1 MHPRL
6 QSWAQAQRRAT
17 DVTDRTLTGVAW
29 LPRIVQ
35 REERMRRASTHPANA
50 HIAPDF
56 AALIRDRDCKAGT
69 FPHSRLIL
77 QAEPEVKRLAYCQLN
92 GAIAL
97 MVKSPPSHQKAESGS
112 TFFSPGYRK

>member
-1 MHPRL
+1 MQPRL
-6 QSWAQAQRRAT
+6 QSWGQAQRRAT

-35 REERMRRASTHPANA
+35 REEQMRRASTHPMNA

-69 FPHSRLIL
+69 FPHNQSISR
-77 QAEPEVKRLAYCQLN
+77 AKREVKRLGTRAGWSCF
-92 GAIAL
+92 GPRGGGRRA
-97 MVKSPPSHQKAESGS
+97 G
-112 TFFSPGYRK
+112 